1 MAMSYHMEARI
12 KQERLDRWN
21 RIKQMPLSDESK
33 ELSNTPEK
41 FVPGLIE
48 PRCTDSGQFDMRK
61 PLPMF
66 RVNEEGYRNRYRN
79 RHHLAPHVDCAYSVI
94 YPGMVMKDQ
103 REYLK
108 TGIPQRSRDLW
119 NLLPNLPL
127 KQCAALN
134 GTMFIE
140 SSIHMNSIDLFLFN

>member
-48 PRCTDSGQFDMRK
+48 PRCTDSGQFDMRDGNERSKRIFKNWNPPKKQRPVEPTPK
-61 PLPMF
+61 PPPETV
-66 RVNEEGYRNRYRN
+66 RSIKRDNVYRILHPYEF
-79 RHHLAPHVDCAYSVI
+79 H
-94 YPGMVMKDQ
+94 
-103 REYLK
+103 
-108 TGIPQRSRDLW
+108 
-119 NLLPNLPL
+119 
-127 KQCAALN
+127 
-134 GTMFIE
+134 
-140 SSIHMNSIDLFLFN
+140 

>member
-48 PRCTDSGQFDMRK
+48 PRCTDSGQFDMRSVHNW
-61 PLPMF
+61 M
-66 RVNEEGYRNRYRN
+66 GYERNRRHYDHSREGPLLESTWRN
-79 RHHLAPHVDCAYSVI
+79 LRRELNVREKVFSTGLPGTTNKSIGLGLFFPVD
-94 YPGMVMKDQ
+94 
-103 REYLK
+103 
-108 TGIPQRSRDLW
+108 T
-119 NLLPNLPL
+119 
-127 KQCAALN
+127 AL
-134 GTMFIE
+134 
-140 SSIHMNSIDLFLFN
+140 SK

>member
-48 PRCTDSGQFDMRK
+48 PRCTDSGQFDMRPSPILSGHVVFSK
-61 PLPMF
+61 HRNAQNIPEDNVYPLLHP
-66 RVNEEGYRNRYRN
+66 RGKNNKEPSQE
-79 RHHLAPHVDCAYSVI
+79 A
-94 YPGMVMKDQ
+94 Q
-103 REYLK
+103 RK
-108 TGIPQRSRDLW
+108 
-119 NLLPNLPL
+119 
-127 KQCAALN
+127 KAH
-134 GTMFIE
+134 FKV
-140 SSIHMNSIDLFLFN
+140 